1 MANDTR
7 CVFCGKSISP
17 FRSTN
22 VLCGKTHDP
31 SCRDCAREMEPLPHT
46 ERCRRALLPGLAN
59 HPELLRE
66 YIEVTQSAEDHRP
79 RCLRCGGRMIFMEEQ
94 NFDNTPHGDSI
105 FHGCFTVLPGYCTTC
120 GRFAF
125 FHPETVRSNPFLAHL
140 IEKDTGR
147 T

>member
-1 MANDTR
+1 
-7 CVFCGKSISP
+7 
-17 FRSTN
+17 
-22 VLCGKTHDP
+22 
-31 SCRDCAREMEPLPHT
+31 MESLPHID
-46 ERCRRALLPGLAN
+46 RCRRALQRGLAN

-79 RCLRCGGRMIFMEEQ
+79 TCGCGGKLRFMEEQ

-105 FHGCFTVLPGYCTTC
+105 FHGCFTVLPAYCTTC

>member
-1 MANDTR
+1 
-7 CVFCGKSISP
+7 
-17 FRSTN
+17 
-22 VLCGKTHDP
+22 
-31 SCRDCAREMEPLPHT
+31 MESLPHID
-46 ERCRRALLPGLAN
+46 RCRRALQRGLAN

-79 RCLRCGGRMIFMEEQ
+79 ACGCGGKLRFMEEQ

-125 FHPETVRSNPFLAHL
+125 FHPGTLRSNSFLAHL

>member
-22 VLCGKTHDP
+22 VFCGKTHEP
-31 SCRDCAREMEPLPHT
+31 SCRDCAREMESLPHID
-46 ERCRRALLPGLAN
+46 RCRRALQRGLAN

-79 RCLRCGGRMIFMEEQ
+79 ACGCGGKLRFMEEQ

>member
-1 MANDTR
+1 MANNDR
-7 CVFCGKSISP
+7 CVFCGEKVGS

-22 VLCGKTHDP
+22 VLCGSTYQL
-31 SCRDCAREMEPLPHT
+31 SCKSCEKEMNHLDHT
-46 ERCRRALLPGLAN
+46 ERCRRALQRGLASR
-59 HPELLRE
+59 PELLRE

-79 RCLRCGGRMIFMEEQ
+79 TCGCGGKLRFMEEQ